1 MEDII
6 PSLKGMLQE
15 AIDIKANASTLTIL
29 MTVKKDIEGIV
40 ADSEEIIVMLK
51 MYGGLREEI
60 PMEID
65 VDNATQIITLKFQKE
80 EDFNK
85 IEKVLE
91 TLFDNAVDLL
101 VQTMDGD
108 FNCIRDIPNIDD

>member
-6 PSLKGMLQE
+6 PSLKSMLRE
-15 AIDIKANASTLTIL
+15 AIDIKINALNLTIS
-29 MTVKKDIEGIV
+29 MTVKNDIEGIV

-60 PMEID
+60 PMEIN
-65 VDNATQIITLKFQKE
+65 VDNVTQIITLKFQNE
-80 EDFNK
+80 EDFKK
-85 IEKVLE
+85 IEKILE